1 MAIKDE
7 PRGFQT
13 DGRVLSMR
21 TYTASAI
28 TAIYPGDVVAFNT
41 AGKVTVAAAGS
52 TQILGVAASYKTA
65 TGTTVIVQDDPNQQ
79 YIVQDDASGSTV
91 LTTTSIGLNFDHL
104 ATAGNGT
111 ILKSQMEIVRGGA
124 ATTQIVGTAGWR
136 LLGIVGATG
145 ANSYLRVR
153 CNEHVF
159 GSKQTG
165 T

>member
-1 MAIKDE
+1 MANKDE

-13 DGRVLSMR
+13 YGRVLSMR
-21 TYTASAI
+21 PYAASAI

-52 TQILGVAASYKTA
+52 TQIVGVAQSYKA
-65 TGTTVIVQDDPNQQ
+65 AAGTTVIVQDDPSQQ
-79 YIVQDDASGSTV
+79 YLVQDDASGGTV
-91 LTTTSIGLNFDHL
+91 IVTTSIGLNFDHL

-111 ILKSQMEIVRGGA
+111 ILKSQQELIRGGV
-124 ATTQIVGTAGWR
+124 ATSGIVGSAGWR
-136 LLGIVGATG
+136 LLGIHSATG
-145 ANSYLRVR
+145 ANSLVRVV